1 MIYETRFGDIL
12 YYCSDT
18 GKNILSR
25 NLFVNP
31 LYSYWRIITLGT
43 LSNNE
48 RLETDGFLL
57 YYTFHTWFCRNSY
70 FAILI
75 GAKISTCKN
84 NAILW
89 KYDIYFNKACS
100 LDYVHFVVFFYCNGM
115 VRRFHV

>member
-1 MIYETRFGDIL
+1 MKQDLETFYIIALILAKIFFRGIYLLT
-12 YYCSDT
+12 
-18 GKNILSR
+18 
-25 NLFVNP
+25 LFIAIG
-31 LYSYWRIITLGT
+31 RIITLGT

-57 YYTFHTWFCRNSY
+57 YYTFHTWFCRNFY